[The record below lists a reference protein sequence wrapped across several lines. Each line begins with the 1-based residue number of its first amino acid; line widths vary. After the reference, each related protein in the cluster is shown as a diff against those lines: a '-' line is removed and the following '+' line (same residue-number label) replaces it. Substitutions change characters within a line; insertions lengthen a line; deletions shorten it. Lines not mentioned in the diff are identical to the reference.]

1 MSPELADVAERL
13 NKLESQNRKLKR
25 FLAVILLLV
34 GAVLLM
40 GQAKPGVVKTASLQA
55 RVDASCGVRPHLSVR
70 TNERADLR
78 SRQVKALIPQREQ
91 RCPGIAKETPS
102 VFVISEQP
110 ADGELD
116 CFLGHD
122 DELAMQFR
130 ARCIHIA
137 FVRSRM

>member
-1 MSPELADVAERL
+1 M
-13 NKLESQNRKLKR
+13 Q
-25 FLAVILLLV
+25 
-34 GAVLLM
+34 
-40 GQAKPGVVKTASLQA
+40 
-55 RVDASCGVRPHLSVR
+55 CGIRPHLSVR

-78 SRQVKALIPQREQ
+78 SRQVKALIPQRGGVALGS
-91 RCPGIAKETPS
+91 RRAPS
-102 VFVISEQP
+102 VFVIGEQP